1 MYILVDL
8 YASLASAIYLNALK
22 MLETRLG
29 RREETELARC
39 AKKTT
44 CVESS
49 VELVKFSIGR
59 SLSVSMATSES
70 WHAFRHMIDNLL
82 NPLQTT

>member
-8 YASLASAIYLNALK
+8 HASLASAIYLNALK

-39 AKKTT
+39 AKNDMCRIQCQASQLFNRTLT
-44 CVESS
+44 VS
-49 VELVKFSIGR
+49 VHGYE
-59 SLSVSMATSES
+59 
-70 WHAFRHMIDNLL
+70 
-82 NPLQTT
+82 